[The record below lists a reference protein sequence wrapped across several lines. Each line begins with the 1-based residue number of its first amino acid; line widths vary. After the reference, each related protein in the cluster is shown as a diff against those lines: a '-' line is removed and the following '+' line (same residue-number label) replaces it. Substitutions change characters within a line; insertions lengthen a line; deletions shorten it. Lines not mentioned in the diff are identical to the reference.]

1 MDITTQVDANVIM
14 LKKKVKREIILH
26 ASNYVHIYKME
37 MNEQEL
43 KADFQMPQSGGG
55 GWREVKSNYRGA

>member
-1 MDITTQVDANVIM
+1 M